1 MTTNTNPSR
10 TTARFFASTTPNA
23 EGLYVITD
31 RAAKGTKAV
40 TAYVKGR
47 AAARAQAAILTAI
60 DPADRVIETKATKK
74 AKAQGKAAKA
84 KPAAKAEPKAATR
97 TSHADCAH
105 ASSKLARAIC
115 RREAAKAATPSDASK
130 ADA

>member
-10 TTARFFASTTPNA
+10 TTARFYAAATTNGH
-23 EGLYVITD
+23 GLFEVIDRTD
-31 RAAKGTKAV
+31 PRIV
-40 TAYVKGR
+40 TAIKGR
-47 AAARAQAAILTAI
+47 AEARRVAAVLTEH
-60 DPADRVIETKATKK
+60 ADLIGNGRVIETKATKK

-84 KPAAKAEPKAATR
+84 KPAKAEPKAEAPVR

-115 RREAAKAATPSDASK
+115 RRDRAK